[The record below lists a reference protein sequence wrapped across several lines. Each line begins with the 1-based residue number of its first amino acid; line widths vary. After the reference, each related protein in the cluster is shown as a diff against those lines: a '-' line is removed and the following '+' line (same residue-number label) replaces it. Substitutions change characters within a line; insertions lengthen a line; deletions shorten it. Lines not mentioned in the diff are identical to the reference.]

1 MSARSTSVG
10 YASSSSRAVPGA
22 LERRPRTR
30 LPHLHHRQHRRN
42 LPSPS
47 LSRACCAPLQAQCE
61 ALVRFPLFPQRIH
74 CRMPPPPRA
83 RISVGACAHHHSR
96 CTPLRPRVN
105 LSLPLDATACAWL
118 RAPGLA
124 SLCRGARSLP
134 CPRSPATSATRCCF
148 ALLPCCWDSCAAT
161 AQAGRCY
168 FCYCSAVATAEARH
182 RLLMLLRCRCCFAV
196 LLPLLPCSLLLLL
209 LPQLLLLAIA
219 AATCSRCSCYCWPWP
234 CPWSRAPWVFC
245 VCVTGWAIAMETDP
259 D

>member
-1 MSARSTSVG
+1 MSARSTSAG

-22 LERRPRTR
+22 LERRPRHR
-30 LPHLHHRQHRRN
+30 LPHLHRRHHRRN

-47 LSRACCAPLQAQCE
+47 LPRACCAPLQAQCE
-61 ALVRFPLFPQRIH
+61 ALVRFPLFPHRIH

-83 RISVGACAHHHSR
+83 RISMGACAHHHSR
-96 CTPLRPRVN
+96 CTPLRPRVHR
-105 LSLPLDATACAWL
+105 SLPLDATACAWL
-118 RAPGLA
+118 
-124 SLCRGARSLP
+124 RSLP

-196 LLPLLPCSLLLLL
+196 LLPLLVT
-209 LPQLLLLAIA
+209 A
-219 AATCSRCSCYCWPWP
+219 AATGRTHRCSSAHGLLCMLVGMCFVHG
-234 CPWSRAPWVFC
+234 CPGMRAHEHPMLTDMRCALLC
-245 VCVTGWAIAMETDP
+245 VLEPANALD
-259 D
+259 